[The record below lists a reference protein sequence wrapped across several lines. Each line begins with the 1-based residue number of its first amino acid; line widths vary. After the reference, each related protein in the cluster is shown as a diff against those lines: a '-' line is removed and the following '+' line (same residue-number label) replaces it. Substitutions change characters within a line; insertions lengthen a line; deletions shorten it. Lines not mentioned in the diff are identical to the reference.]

1 MRTSVAVPSFL
12 LMVALQLSGINGD
25 INGDV
30 RICSYNVPQ
39 FNNVKSS
46 NSRILHT
53 LTRIFARCDVSLL
66 LGVEDGNSVNALLS
80 ALNSDGKRYKEKFK
94 YKSVLSKPLGTDP
107 KHMELYTF
115 IYRIQT
121 MNLTGQ
127 HQYQGPGFI
136 RPPFA
141 VRFQSNRTLAQEF
154 VLIPLHSEPSKTVK
168 EMDSLYD
175 VFLEVQRKWNNKNV
189 MLLGDFHA
197 GCAYMNR
204 NDKKKIRISSNT
216 SFSWLISDR
225 MDTTLTDMTHCPY
238 DRMVV
243 FGKSFLKQ
251 IRPFSAKV
259 SNPMQTF
266 KIRSSELMQ
275 VSEHLPLEVHLKGS
289 AMSLLQGSCL
299 CFLLLILHFLFL
311 TL

>member
-1 MRTSVAVPSFL
+1 MRTSVAVHSFV
-12 LMVALQLSGINGD
+12 LMVALQFSGINGD
-25 INGDV
+25 V
-30 RICSYNVPQ
+30 RLCSYNVPQ
-39 FNNVKSS
+39 FNRAKSS
-46 NSRILHT
+46 NSRIIHT
-53 LTRIFARCDVSLL
+53 MKKIFVRCDLALL
-66 LGVEDGNSVNALLS
+66 LGVEDGNSVNVLLS
-80 ALNSDGKRYKEKFK
+80 ALNSKSDRYTPKYK

-115 IYRIQT
+115 IYRTQT

-127 HQYQGPGFI
+127 HQYQAPGFI

-141 VRFQSNRTLAQEF
+141 VRFQSNKTLAQEF

-168 EMDSLYD
+168 EMDKLYD
-175 VFLEVQRKWNNKNV
+175 VFSEVHRKWSNKNI

-204 NDKKKIRISSNT
+204 TDKKKIRIFTNT
-216 SFSWLISDR
+216 SFSWLISDKT
-225 MDTTLTDMTHCPY
+225 DTTLTDVTHCPY

-259 SNPMQTF
+259 FNPVQAF
-266 KIRSSELMQ
+266 KIRTTELVQ
-275 VSEHLPLEVHLKGS
+275 VSDHFPLEVDLKSS
-289 AMSLLQGSCL
+289 AMSLLHGSHL